1 MDGNKLTLLQIMLT
15 NEDYLSYESLAQQ
28 IQVSSR
34 TIIRFMKDIQAY
46 IKPYHIDIVLKKG
59 RGIRLQ
65 GDAQDIDKLKEAIN
79 LEQAIS
85 YTGQERM
92 IFIMIEIFQSSE
104 YTKLY
109 YLSYALNVSLP
120 TIHNDISAIEEYLSL
135 NHLKLENQRGLGIKI
150 IGYKKDIIWAIAS
163 FLLPYM
169 DWTGQDISYIPY
181 LHHSILKK
189 MQEFFSLEL
198 VKQVKQ
204 WIDEFDYTL
213 SSVFVLEDYHHFLI
227 LNTIMISYAPYY
239 KSYQD
244 GYFDDDVAQSD
255 VHNRYHEFCKKVN
268 RLMNKDVLQ
277 CEEGNLYVS
286 AYLAMRK
293 VGTQLDTYQY
303 DEELYHLV
311 LRFLTDVEKE
321 LRLTLNK
328 DNDLIDRLSVHMKLV
343 INRIRMGTVISNN
356 YIDEV
361 KKKYANVFEIVKQ
374 HLYLIENRYA
384 VYINEN
390 EIGYI
395 TIHVLA
401 TMIEQENST
410 REMKAAILCMSG
422 MGTSKMLME
431 SIRQRYPLLSICCS
445 LSLEEFNEF
454 ALIQEG
460 YHIIVSTIQLE
471 TITLPCVVVHPI
483 MNEQDFYNL
492 NVVYE
497 KLIRQ
502 HHIQDYREGKRM
514 KVLENDK
521 GISQHK
527 EELLL
532 RLEAFKQIIEQFSI
546 CDITCSSFDELLKE
560 IANREIASEDR
571 KLFQKKI
578 HTREQ
583 LGSTLINKLDFILI
597 HCRLKEQFC
606 LKLYR
611 IKEGFL
617 YYTEGSQQRI
627 QYALVMIAPQ
637 QDQPYLLEMI
647 SQISMAVASDES
659 FQKSICEEDEN
670 EILRSMIARLAKLL

>member
-92 IFIMIEIFQSSE
+92 IFIMIELFQSSE

-169 DWTGQDISYIPY
+169 DWTEQTISYIPY
-181 LHHSILKK
+181 LHHSITKK
-189 MQEFFSLEL
+189 MQDFFSLDI
-198 VKQVKQ
+198 VKQVKL

-213 SSVFVLEDYHHFLI
+213 TSVFVLEDYHHFII
-227 LNTIMISYAPYY
+227 LNTIMISYATYY
-239 KSYQD
+239 KSCQD
-244 GYFDDDVAQSD
+244 GYFDDHVAQSD
-255 VHNRYHEFCKKVN
+255 VHYRYHEFCKKVN
-268 RLMNKDVLQ
+268 QLMNKNVVHN
-277 CEEGNLYVS
+277 EEGNLYVS

-311 LRFLTDVEKE
+311 LRFLADVEKE
-321 LRLTLNK
+321 LHLTLNK
-328 DNDLIDRLSVHMKLV
+328 DNDLVDRLSVHMKLV
-343 INRIRMGTVISNN
+343 IDRIRMGTVISNN

-361 KKKYANVFEIVKQ
+361 KKKYAHVFEIVKQ

-384 VYINEN
+384 VHINEN

-395 TIHVLA
+395 AIHVLA

-431 SIRQRYPLLSICCS
+431 SIRQRYPLLSIGCS

-532 RLEAFKQIIEQFSI
+532 RIDAFKQVIEQFSL
-546 CDITCSSFDELLKE
+546 CDITCSSFDELLME

-583 LGSTLINKLDFILI
+583 LGSTLIDKLDFILI